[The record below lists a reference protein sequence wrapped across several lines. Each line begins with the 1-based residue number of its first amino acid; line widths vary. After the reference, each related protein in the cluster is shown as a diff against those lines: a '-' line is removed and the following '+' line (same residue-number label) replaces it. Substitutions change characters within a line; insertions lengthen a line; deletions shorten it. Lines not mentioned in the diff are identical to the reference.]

1 MPSYIRDKGLI
12 EGDYVETQEGLL
24 FAVKGVHQPEGLTI
38 AYLRYVPDPEG
49 TRERS
54 GRKYRRVYDL
64 EETDGFLRCNYPQY
78 INTVEDRGL
87 KLQSVPSGRIA
98 RTYKPRERLE
108 ELLADPRPGPER
120 TISKLVSAL
129 TQRGAPLDGLGVS
142 GSVLVG
148 MATPSSDVDLIAY
161 GFDAGRKVY
170 EALRSLRREAEW
182 LNPYDAETVREATR
196 SRWGDTGLVLE
207 RLGAIE
213 ARKILHGLVDG
224 TDYFVRL
231 VREPGEFEKG
241 ISSRPLGKVTLRATV
256 KGSGASIFTPCT
268 YEIDDCSYRG
278 SYDWSEPSELVSFR
292 GKFTE
297 QVGEGDRVEAN
308 GTLERVDYGERTVYR
323 VMLGGR
329 GDYLVP
335 ITLLNR

>member
-1 MPSYIRDKGLI
+1 M
-12 EGDYVETQEGLL
+12 VE
-24 FAVKGVHQPEGLTI
+24 
-38 AYLRYVPDPEG
+38 
-49 TRERS
+49 
-54 GRKYRRVYDL
+54 
-64 EETDGFLRCNYPQY
+64 
-78 INTVEDRGL
+78 
-87 KLQSVPSGRIA
+87 
-98 RTYKPRERLE
+98 
-108 ELLADPRPGPER
+108 
-120 TISKLVSAL
+120 
-129 TQRGAPLDGLGVS
+129 
-142 GSVLVG
+142 
-148 MATPSSDVDLIAY
+148 
-161 GFDAGRKVY
+161 
-170 EALRSLRREAEW
+170 SLRR
-182 LNPYDAETVREATR
+182 
-196 SRWGDTGLVLE
+196 GDGEGGDQILDLE

-213 ARKILHGLVDG
+213 AQKILHGLVDG

-268 YEIDDCSYRG
+268 YEVDDYAYRG

-297 QVGEGDRVEAN
+297 QVGEGDRVEAR